1 MKLGLLP
8 TGILAREVDALD
20 TIRWAADNGYQVVDL
35 RGDRDDAIDLT
46 LRLGL
51 EIGAATGR
59 LPQLVTA
66 DAALRAERVRTA
78 LDAVRWAADHG
89 VKRLMLSH
97 AREPEVSA
105 EENIELARQGWGPV
119 AEEATSRGVLLCI
132 EHWPNAGKNLAI
144 TPELW
149 RALFA
154 AIPAPALGL
163 CFDPSHLVWMGIDW
177 PRALREFGSR
187 VHYAHAKDTEIL
199 PEGQYAHGIYG
210 KQLSKA
216 SPGDN
221 GWWRYTLPGFGVVHW
236 GAYIGALLDI
246 GYDFALTVEHE
257 DNLWGW
263 RDNVDR
269 TRLGLLVARDFLRPY
284 LR

>member
-8 TGILAREVDALD
+8 TGILNRAVKADEIIA
-20 TIRWAADNGYQVVDL
+20 WAADNGYAVIDL
-35 RGDRDDAIDLT
+35 RADQREAVET
-46 LRLGL
+46 ARQRGL
-51 EIGAATGR
+51 EIGALVGM

-66 DAALRAERVRTA
+66 DDDLRQARVAES
-78 LDAVRWAADHG
+78 LEAVRWAADHG

-97 AREPEVSA
+97 AREPERDA
-105 EENIELARQGWGPV
+105 AANIELARQGWGPV
-119 AEEATSRGVLLCI
+119 AEAASQQGVLLCI
-132 EHWPNAGKNLAI
+132 EHWPNGGKNLAI

-149 RALFA
+149 RALFS

-177 PRALREFGSR
+177 RRALREFGDR
-187 VHYAHAKDTEIL
+187 IHYAHAKDTEII
-199 PEGQYAHGIYG
+199 PEGQYQYGIYG
-210 KQLSKA
+210 RQLH
-216 SPGDN
+216 GDGRAEN

-236 GAYIGALLDI
+236 GQYIGALLDV

-263 RDNVDR
+263 QKDVAR
-269 TRLGLLVARDFLRPY
+269 TYQGLLVARDFLRPY